1 MSLDFGS
8 GLRQG
13 AGMSAQSMQTRFR
26 LFLLMMAGLAIAV
39 QSLIPAGFMPEMG
52 KQAGSFMTICS
63 GMGEKTVYVPGD
75 SAPDH
80 QAGQSA
86 CAFSFLIAA
95 PQTVAPVLPA
105 YIAAS
110 FVPADMTEPVRFAA
124 RPSFNIAHPPTGPP
138 VIL

>member
-1 MSLDFGS
+1 
-8 GLRQG
+8 
-13 AGMSAQSMQTRFR
+13 MSAQSMQSRFR
-26 LFLLMMAGLAIAV
+26 LFLLVMAGLALAV

-52 KQAGSFMTICS
+52 KRAGGFITICS

-80 QAGQSA
+80 QAEQSA

-95 PQTVAPVLPA
+95 PQTIAPAMPV

-110 FVPADMTEPVRFAA
+110 FVPADMAEPVRFAV
-124 RPSFNIAHPPTGPP
+124 RPSFNIALPPTGPP
-138 VIL
+138 AIL